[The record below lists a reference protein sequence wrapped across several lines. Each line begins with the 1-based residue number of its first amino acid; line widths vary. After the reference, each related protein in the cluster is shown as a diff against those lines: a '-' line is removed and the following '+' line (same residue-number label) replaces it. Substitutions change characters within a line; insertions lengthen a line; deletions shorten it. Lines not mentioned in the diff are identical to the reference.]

1 MTISLPINIFI
12 VCVRHNYNQR
22 NNEVIYQKTY
32 RYGNGGLEGRGEDDE
47 DTINMC
53 PEILVE
59 PLSNCSKL
67 TYVRHEHAW
76 EQFCLQNPTFHTKI
90 IGCIYGLV
98 ELNKLT
104 RSFLYS
110 TPFQKASH
118 EFILF

>member
-67 TYVRHEHAW
+67 TYVVRHDSMHGNN
-76 EQFCLQNPTFHTKI
+76 FVSRLLYFSHQNLWVYLW
-90 IGCIYGLV
+90 IG
-98 ELNKLT
+98 
-104 RSFLYS
+104 
-110 TPFQKASH
+110 
-118 EFILF
+118 